1 MANQKNKN
9 KKKNTSHKHVYQSK
23 KNPKKGNNR
32 VQNKEN
38 NTQHKVIYSINTLTR
53 INRAYVLLISIVWK
67 EVEK

>member
-9 KKKNTSHKHVYQSK
+9 NKKNTSHKHVYRSK

-38 NTQHKVIYSINTLTR
+38 NTQHKVICSINLLTR

-67 EVEK
+67 EVE

>member
-9 KKKNTSHKHVYQSK
+9 KKNNSHKHVYGRK

-32 VQNKEN
+32 VKNKEKH
-38 NTQHKVIYSINTLTR
+38 NTTQGNIQHQHTDER

-67 EVEK
+67 EVE